1 MKRIAAVACLAA
13 LSLGF
18 SAISAQAEI
27 AKNWEFGAG
36 LELIADYNYHESGL
50 MRLDGTQFGGYGLAR
65 YFFREVSGLEDL
77 NAELYLSYV
86 GGDITY
92 KGSRGDVPTE
102 GDVGN
107 SIFNL
112 RPLVAWTF
120 PDVGLFDLPDFAVA
134 PYSGLCY
141 RYLVNHL
148 EDLSGGGGYQ
158 REQSYLYWPLG
169 VGASFPLPADERF
182 TVGLKIELDLLLSGW
197 HHTSKG
203 INRDFTQDS
212 GYGFRI
218 APAVRFDLNDQLALT
233 FDMFWR
239 YWSIGE
245 SDVDEGYRE
254 PENSTSEF
262 GFSAGVLF

>member
-1 MKRIAAVACLAA
+1 MAWAGAAVLA
-13 LSLGF
+13 LGF
-18 SAISAQAEI
+18 SAIPVFAEI
-27 AKNWEFGAG
+27 AENWEFGTG
-36 LELIADYNYHESGL
+36 LELIANYNYHESEL

-65 YFFREVSGLEDL
+65 YFFREVNGLEPMS
-77 NAELYLSYV
+77 AELYLSYV

-92 KGSRGDVPTE
+92 DGSRGDVPVK

-112 RPLVAWTF
+112 RALAGWTF
-120 PDVGLFDLPDFAVA
+120 SEIDLFDVSGWEIT

-158 REQSYLYWPLG
+158 REQTYLYWPLG
-169 VGASFPLPADERF
+169 AGVSFPLPSDERF
-182 TVGLKIELDLLLSGW
+182 ILGCKIELDILLHGA
-197 HHTSKG
+197 HETSKG
-203 INRDFTQDS
+203 FNREFTQDS

-218 APAVRFDLNDQLALT
+218 APGVRFDLNEQLALT
-233 FDMFWR
+233 LDMFWR

-245 SDVDEGYRE
+245 SDVDEGYVE
-254 PENSTSEF
+254 PENATSEF
-262 GFSAGVLF
+262 GFSVGALF

>member
-1 MKRIAAVACLAA
+1 VKGITALAGVAVLA
-13 LSLGF
+13 LCF
-18 SAISAQAEI
+18 SAISAYAEV
-27 AKNWEFGAG
+27 APNWEFGAG
-36 LELIADYNYHESGL
+36 LELIANYNYHESKL
-50 MRLDGTQFGGYGLAR
+50 MRLDGTQFGAYGLAR
-65 YFFREVSGLEDL
+65 YFFRETANLEPL
-77 NAELYLSYV
+77 SAELFLSYV

-92 KGSRGDVPTE
+92 DGARGDTPTK

-107 SIFNL
+107 SIVNIRGL
-112 RPLVAWTF
+112 AGWTF
-120 PDVGLFDLPDFAVA
+120 GDITLFDIADFKVT

-169 VGASFPLPADERF
+169 LGASFPLPSDERF
-182 TVGLKIELDLLLSGW
+182 TLGCKMEFDILLHGA
-197 HHTSKG
+197 HETSKG
-203 INRDFTQDS
+203 LSREFTQDS

-218 APAVRFDLNDQLALT
+218 APDVRFDINEQLALT
-233 FDMFWR
+233 LDMFWR